1 MTATRKERAVVTG
14 SGHRSCPGHARRI
27 DQALAE
33 KHEEGLVEVGTLF
46 VGYYLVVTVS
56 QLVACVFALAEDA
69 FETIQPEV
77 NADPARRNLPKVGRW
92 QLLVEQLLVRCS
104 G

>member
-27 DQALAE
+27 DQALVE
-33 KHEEGLVEVGTLF
+33 KHEGLVEVGTLF
-46 VGYYLVVTVS
+46 VGYYLVVTVRP
-56 QLVACVFALAEDA
+56 LVACFACALAEDA

-77 NADPARRNLPKVGRW
+77 NADPARRNLPKVGR
-92 QLLVEQLLVRCS
+92 
-104 G
+104 